1 MFIKKV
7 RKGIRV
13 QAKMHRT
20 PARDGQASY
29 YELLS
34 YHPSDLLYLR
44 PNWSE
49 KMADAWLEHHEKE
62 IEAEMD
68 ERLIPVLDKILESL
82 LRKSESKVK
91 TGEQEGA
98 EDESN

>member
-20 PARDGQASY
+20 STIDGKAPY

-62 IEAEMD
+62 IEAEID

-82 LRKSESKVK
+82 LKKSESKVK